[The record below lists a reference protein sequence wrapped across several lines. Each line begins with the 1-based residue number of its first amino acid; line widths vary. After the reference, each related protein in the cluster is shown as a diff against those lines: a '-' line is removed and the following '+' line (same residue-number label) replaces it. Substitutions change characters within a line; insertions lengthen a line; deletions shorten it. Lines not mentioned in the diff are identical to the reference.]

1 MHLSPW
7 LAMQPTKQFR
17 DLAAFARERWVAST
31 GRGLLYILFSPNRDM
46 EAARTIETSV
56 IT

>member
-1 MHLSPW
+1 
-7 LAMQPTKQFR
+7 MQLTKQLR
-17 DLAAFARERWVAST
+17 DLAALPRGTWVAST
-31 GRGLLYILFSPNRDM
+31 GRGLPYLPFNSNLDM

>member
-1 MHLSPW
+1 
-7 LAMQPTKQFR
+7 MQLTKQRR
-17 DLAAFARERWVAST
+17 DLAALARGRWVAST